1 MEVCNSCS
9 LSKDRRKDLNKIN
22 THKSNIP
29 CERLYSEISYVNSLI
44 LGKKRFWILFVDE
57 YSRFKWSNFV
67 ERKSDF
73 VPTEISRLREL
84 IYMKFKPKYLRIDN
98 SGENLKLKNYLVNNI
113 DFHSIRNVNIEFT
126 APHTPQQNGVVEIS
140 FAFLYDKVRAMLNRA
155 GFPLHLRELFWAECC
170 NMATQLDNI
179 LVKRNHC
186 SYELL
191 FKKKPKVWNELHGFG
206 EI

>member
-1 MEVCNSCS
+1 
-9 LSKDRRKDLNKIN
+9 
-22 THKSNIP
+22 
-29 CERLYSEISYVNSLI
+29 
-44 LGKKRFWILFVDE
+44 
-57 YSRFKWSNFV
+57 
-67 ERKSDF
+67 
-73 VPTEISRLREL
+73 
-84 IYMKFKPKYLRIDN
+84 MKFKTKYLRIDN

-126 APHTPQQNGVVEIS
+126 DPHTPQQNGVDERI
-140 FAFLYDKVRAMLNRA
+140 FDYLYDKIRSMLNRA

-206 EI
+206 YIYVF